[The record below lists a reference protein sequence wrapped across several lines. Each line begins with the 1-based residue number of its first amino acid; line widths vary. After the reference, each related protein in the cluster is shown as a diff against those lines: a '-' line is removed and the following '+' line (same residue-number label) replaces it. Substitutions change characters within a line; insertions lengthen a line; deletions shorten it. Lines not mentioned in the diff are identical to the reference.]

1 MLSAAY
7 AAIASA
13 PVGRLPEMIAHM
25 HRRVSDVIG
34 GQHAD
39 LESDCTT
46 IAEYNEIARMKS
58 GPLLGLP
65 VELCLIA
72 ADRPAHVSAAMA
84 ASDAIAIAY
93 QTTDDISDAERD
105 TEAGGLN
112 FLSIVQGDM
121 KSRVQAAHLHAREYA
136 QAAIAIAKTLPD
148 GSGNGLIAL
157 TKKFIPVRQSLKLH
171 EPCSHHRWRICIAAA
186 LRMRA
191 KGYDVTVFDRCS
203 RLGGRAQIF
212 ERDGF
217 RYDAGPTVITAPFL
231 FDELFALFG
240 KDIRD
245 YVAIVPLDT
254 WYQFRYPDGDIFN
267 YGGTVEDTVREVRR
281 ISPED
286 EAGYL
291 SLLDESR
298 RIYKVGYE
306 RLADQPFHSFWEMAK
321 IIPQM
326 LTLGVRR
333 SVWDLVSSHLKH
345 DKLRQAFSVQ
355 PLLVGG
361 NPFDTTC
368 IYNLIHFLER
378 ASWRAFR
385 AG

>member
-1 MLSAAY
+1 MASLSIGVTRQVTMADVETTMIDLLACEDGVIAQAARHHLGSGGGRVRALLALQSADALKLSFDTSRAISAACELLHNASLVHDDLQDGDTVRRGEPAVWKKFGANTAICLGDLMLSAAY

-136 QAAIAIAKTLPD
+136 QTAIAIAKTLPD

-157 TKKFIPVRQSLKLH
+157 TKKFIP
-171 EPCSHHRWRICIAAA
+171 
-186 LRMRA
+186 
-191 KGYDVTVFDRCS
+191 
-203 RLGGRAQIF
+203 
-212 ERDGF
+212 
-217 RYDAGPTVITAPFL
+217 GP
-231 FDELFALFG
+231 
-240 KDIRD
+240 
-245 YVAIVPLDT
+245 AIV
-254 WYQFRYPDGDIFN
+254 
-267 YGGTVEDTVREVRR
+267 
-281 ISPED
+281 
-286 EAGYL
+286 EA
-291 SLLDESR
+291 
-298 RIYKVGYE
+298 
-306 RLADQPFHSFWEMAK
+306 A
-321 IIPQM
+321 
-326 LTLGVRR
+326 
-333 SVWDLVSSHLKH
+333 
-345 DKLRQAFSVQ
+345 
-355 PLLVGG
+355 
-361 NPFDTTC
+361 
-368 IYNLIHFLER
+368 
-378 ASWRAFR
+378 
-385 AG
+385 